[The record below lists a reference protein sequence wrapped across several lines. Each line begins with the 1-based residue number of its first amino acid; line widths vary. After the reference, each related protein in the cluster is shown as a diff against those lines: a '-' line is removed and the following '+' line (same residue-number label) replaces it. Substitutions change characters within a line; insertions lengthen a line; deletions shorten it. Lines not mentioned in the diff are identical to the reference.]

1 MATFA
6 NPHPNLYESSDGY
19 SVEILGRTGLRYR
32 EGPRSMFVDSEVLA
46 PPRGLAIYTSTIARW
61 DPPYDAD
68 ELPADAR
75 RHILDNI
82 LAALHS
88 QAVDVD
94 LL

>member
-1 MATFA
+1 
-6 NPHPNLYESSDGY
+6 
-19 SVEILGRTGLRYR
+19 
-32 EGPRSMFVDSEVLA
+32 MFVDSEVLA

-61 DPPYDAD
+61 DPPYEAD

-88 QAVDVD
+88 QAIDVD